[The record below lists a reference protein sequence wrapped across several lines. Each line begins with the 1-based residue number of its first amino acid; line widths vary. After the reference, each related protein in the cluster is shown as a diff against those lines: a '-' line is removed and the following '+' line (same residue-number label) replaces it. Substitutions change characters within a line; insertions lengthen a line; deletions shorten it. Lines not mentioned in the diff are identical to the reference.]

1 MKMKTIT
8 LLLIALF
15 NLTVSAQTLNNDN
28 LSFYLLRGL
37 TREAGHWGDRTEKAL
52 KLEYPNAVINYL
64 DLPGAG
70 IYHQDKA
77 PLSIKKM
84 VEFIKE
90 RDTTFMN
97 DTNDK
102 IIVASSLG
110 GIVAMEWVLQY
121 PMDFVGAV
129 LMSAS
134 YRGVCDLNER
144 INPDIRPEMR
154 QVLLSGDT
162 RERENL
168 LVKINA
174 NDSRYYTSR
183 TDDWTRIQNAHPMT
197 KANIAR
203 QTIAGLKYSADDRI
217 PSIPILFL
225 ASEGDRM
232 VCVECAE
239 KIQAHY
245 GGQLAVHE
253 WAGHSLPDD
262 APEWIVENISAWT
275 DSTFVEEEN
284 IIADNKVYT
293 PLFEAKEST
302 GFSKDLVHLSVPQ
315 LPSDNQKEGW
325 SLKPVSGLA
334 SDIPVNVIQ
343 PQHTTKLATIFD
355 GGLSV
360 RLLF

>member
-8 LLLIALF
+8 LLLIALI
-15 NLTVSAQTLNNDN
+15 NLTASAQTLNNDN

-37 TREAGHWGDRTEKAL
+37 TREAGHWGDRTEKAI
-52 KLEYPNAVINYL
+52 KQSYPGAEIHYL
-64 DLPGAG
+64 YLPGAG
-70 IYHQDKA
+70 VYYQDKA
-77 PLSIKKM
+77 PMSIKKM
-84 VEFIKE
+84 VAFIKE

-121 PMDFVGAV
+121 PMDFKAAV

-134 YRGVCDLNER
+134 YRGMCELNER

-174 NDSRYYTSR
+174 NDSSYYTSR

-203 QTIAGLKYSADDRI
+203 QTIAGLKYSADDRKPLI
-217 PSIPILFL
+217 PVLFM
-225 ASEGDRM
+225 ASHGDRM

-245 GGQLAVHE
+245 GGDLVVHE

-262 APEWIVENISAWT
+262 APEWIVENISSWT
-275 DSTFVEEEN
+275 DSTFIQEQN
-284 IIADNKVYT
+284 TIADNKVYT
-293 PLFEAKEST
+293 PLFEMKESIDA
-302 GFSKDLVHLSVPQ
+302 SQDVVHLSVPQ
-315 LPSDNQKEGW
+315 LPSSNQEEGW
-325 SLKPVSGLA
+325 LVKPISGLA
-334 SDIPVNVIQ
+334 SVIPVNVIQ
-343 PQHTTKLATIFD
+343 SLHTTKLATIFD